1 MKQSFRFFHILYR
14 VVSALCAATALIF
27 ILPSEGRGEESE
39 ADNPVKEDIFIDNYA
54 PDESQS
60 YPLALLQGHVDETT
74 ESVVVV
80 ENLSSA
86 RNSRISRSPIV
97 SKRFKVLIE
106 LVPGENRLT
115 VSTGKIRKDLR
126 LFYRKSSNPYF
137 IRLIYF
143 VDSSGETG
151 IKTPSDW
158 KSAEPQD
165 YASKLRIAGM
175 LWQTATAE
183 SFNASRLGRRTFS
196 LEFDSNDNV
205 VVWIQRGQKTAD
217 EYLALSEQ
225 ERFQQIYQEII
236 SGNAG
241 SVFARYFVIVS
252 LSNTGSDHGGLCERV
267 ALGGGRIG
275 MLDAST
281 FFSWPQTI
289 ESVAG
294 FLTDPSPI
302 PEVYLHDSAYRN
314 ARWALTSSSLGA
326 GLHELGH
333 ALELDHV
340 DDPNDFMSRGFDKF
354 NRIFT
359 VYEPGESPSQKN
371 AEFSQNDCARWGRI
385 TTAKLLHSPWIK
397 K

>member
-1 MKQSFRFFHILYR
+1 M
-14 VVSALCAATALIF
+14 
-27 ILPSEGRGEESE
+27 
-39 ADNPVKEDIFIDNYA
+39 
-54 PDESQS
+54 
-60 YPLALLQGHVDETT
+60 
-74 ESVVVV
+74 
-80 ENLSSA
+80 
-86 RNSRISRSPIV
+86 
-97 SKRFKVLIE
+97 
-106 LVPGENRLT
+106 
-115 VSTGKIRKDLR
+115 
-126 LFYRKSSNPYF
+126 
-137 IRLIYF
+137 
-143 VDSSGETG
+143 
-151 IKTPSDW
+151 
-158 KSAEPQD
+158 
-165 YASKLRIAGM
+165 
-175 LWQTATAE
+175 
-183 SFNASRLGRRTFS
+183 
-196 LEFDSNDNV
+196 EFDSNDNV

-267 ALGGGRIG
+267 ALGGGRVG

-340 DDPNDFMSRGFDKF
+340 EAPNDFISRGFDKF

-359 VYEPGESPSQKN
+359 VCEPGAESQRRNYCIPLGLRNNKP
-371 AEFSQNDCARWGRI
+371 FSA
-385 TTAKLLHSPWIK
+385 
-397 K
+397 

>member
-151 IKTPSDW
+151 IKTPSD
-158 KSAEPQD
+158 
-165 YASKLRIAGM
+165 
-175 LWQTATAE
+175 
-183 SFNASRLGRRTFS
+183 
-196 LEFDSNDNV
+196 
-205 VVWIQRGQKTAD
+205 
-217 EYLALSEQ
+217 
-225 ERFQQIYQEII
+225 
-236 SGNAG
+236 
-241 SVFARYFVIVS
+241 
-252 LSNTGSDHGGLCERV
+252 
-267 ALGGGRIG
+267 
-275 MLDAST
+275 
-281 FFSWPQTI
+281 
-289 ESVAG
+289 
-294 FLTDPSPI
+294 
-302 PEVYLHDSAYRN
+302 
-314 ARWALTSSSLGA
+314 
-326 GLHELGH
+326 
-333 ALELDHV
+333 
-340 DDPNDFMSRGFDKF
+340 
-354 NRIFT
+354 
-359 VYEPGESPSQKN
+359 
-371 AEFSQNDCARWGRI
+371 
-385 TTAKLLHSPWIK
+385 
-397 K
+397 

>member
-1 MKQSFRFFHILYR
+1 MKQRFRFFQIINR
-14 VVSALCAATALIF
+14 VVSACCAATALVF
-27 ILPSEGRGEESE
+27 ILPSDGQGEESE
-39 ADNPVKEDIFIDNYA
+39 AVNPTKEDIIIDNYA

-60 YPLALLQGHVDETT
+60 YPLALLQGHVSETT
-74 ESVVVV
+74 ESIVVV

-115 VSTGKIRKDLR
+115 VSAGKKRKDLR

-137 IRLIYF
+137 VRLIYF

-151 IKTPSDW
+151 IKTPPDW
-158 KSAEPQD
+158 KDSEPQD

-217 EYLALSEQ
+217 EYLALSEK
-225 ERFQQIYQEII
+225 ERFKQIYQEII

-252 LSNTGSDHGGLCERV
+252 LSNTGLDHGGLCESV
-267 ALGGGRIG
+267 ALGGGRVG

-314 ARWALTSSSLGA
+314 ARWALTSS
-326 GLHELGH
+326 
-333 ALELDHV
+333 
-340 DDPNDFMSRGFDKF
+340 
-354 NRIFT
+354 
-359 VYEPGESPSQKN
+359 
-371 AEFSQNDCARWGRI
+371 
-385 TTAKLLHSPWIK
+385 
-397 K
+397 